1 MTTTTN
7 PSSTSK
13 VRRDIVGGK
22 RPTRRRDRIR
32 RPDPTRIGLGPTDE
46 SLTSMAGLARFGAF
60 LRERGIDRA
69 LREFRSLKPHGG
81 TVYPMDAQLRL
92 LIDAHAV
99 GETRVFGVEALSSDP
114 LFVRLAGGVVPS
126 IDTLY
131 RDLNRFDEA
140 ALEKLEALM
149 ARQGLD
155 RERLRQ
161 HDDVHVDVDT
171 TVEPQFG
178 EKEGALPGPNPR
190 YHGRPSYHP
199 VVCRVPELDTCVGAQ
214 LRPGDRAFGTEDVEV
229 VRKIVRRVSNQLHAR
244 QRLWVRIDAAG
255 DDASL
260 FTMFQQERVLFVTK
274 PRLTANLW
282 EAASKV
288 EHWRAVDWDA
298 FDDPI
303 TEVADVAFERSGWRE
318 AGARVRVI
326 AVRTRE
332 LRAGRQLYLWDGL
345 DWTVKLYLTNSD
357 DPAEEIAR
365 RYEGRAGIEP
375 LIAEWKNGWGI
386 GEAPCWAFHANH
398 AVLLLKLL
406 AHNLMRR
413 FVRRVAPHLTR
424 WRASWIRRAL
434 VQVPGRLVRSGR
446 RWLLRVPSACALM
459 RLRE

>member
-60 LRERGIDRA
+60 LREQGIDRA

-92 LIDAHAV
+92 LIDAHAA

-131 RDLNRFDEA
+131 RDLNRFDEE

-149 ARQGLD
+149 AQKGLD
-155 RERLRQ
+155 RERLRA
-161 HDDVHVDVDT
+161 HDDVHLDVDT

-178 EKEGALPGPNPR
+178 EKEGARPGPNPR
-190 YHGRPSYHP
+190 YRGRPSYHP
-199 VVCRVPELDTCVGAQ
+199 IVCRVAELDTCVGAQ
-214 LRPGDRAFGTEDVEV
+214 LRPGDRAFGTEDVDV
-229 VRKIVRRVSNQLHAR
+229 VRKIVRRVSAQLHAR
-244 QRLWVRIDAAG
+244 QRLWVRIDGAG

-274 PRLTANLW
+274 PRLTPNLW

-288 EHWRAVDWDA
+288 KDWRAVDWDA
-298 FDDPI
+298 FDKPI
-303 TEVADVAFERSGWRE
+303 TEVADIAFERPSWRE
-318 AGARVRVI
+318 AGANVRVI

-332 LRAGRQLYLWDGL
+332 PRAGRQLYLWDGL

-357 DPAEEIAR
+357 DPAEPEL
-365 RYEGRAGIEP
+365 RADF
-375 LIAEWKNGWGI
+375 LRS
-386 GEAPCWAFHANH
+386 
-398 AVLLLKLL
+398 
-406 AHNLMRR
+406 M
-413 FVRRVAPHLTR
+413 T
-424 WRASWIRRAL
+424 
-434 VQVPGRLVRSGR
+434 PGRDQNARQGGCRVCDDNDHQPVEHLEGAPRHRGRQAPDPPARPHPPARSNAHRARAHGRIADLDGRTCAVRCVLARTGDRPRS
-446 RWLLRVPSACALM
+446 S
-459 RLRE
+459 

>member
-1 MTTTTN
+1 MPANQT

-32 RPDPTRIGLGPTDE
+32 RPDPTRISLGSTDE
-46 SLTSMAGLARFGAF
+46 SLTSVAGLARFGAF
-60 LRERGIDRA
+60 LREQGIDRA

-81 TVYPMDAQLRL
+81 TVYSMDAQLRL
-92 LIDAHAV
+92 LIDAHVA

-149 ARQGLD
+149 VRQGLD

-199 VVCRVPELDTCVGAQ
+199 IVCRVPELDTCVGAL

-229 VRKIVRRVSNQLHAR
+229 VRKIVRRVSTELHAR

-255 DDASL
+255 DDTSL
-260 FTMFQQERVLFVTK
+260 FTMLQQEHALFVTK
-274 PRLTANLW
+274 PRLTSNLW
-282 EAASKV
+282 EAASRV
-288 EHWRAVDWDA
+288 EDWRTVDWDA
-298 FDDPI
+298 FDEPI
-303 TEVADVAFERSGWRE
+303 TEVADVPFERPAWRE
-318 AGARVRVI
+318 AGANVRVI

-332 LRAGRQLYLWDGL
+332 LRAGRQLYLWDDL

-357 DPAEEIAR
+357 DSAEEVAR

-424 WRASWIRRAL
+424 WRVSWIRRAL
-434 VQVPGRLVRSGR
+434 VRVPGRLVRSGR
-446 RWLLRVPSACALM
+446 QWLLRVPPASALM